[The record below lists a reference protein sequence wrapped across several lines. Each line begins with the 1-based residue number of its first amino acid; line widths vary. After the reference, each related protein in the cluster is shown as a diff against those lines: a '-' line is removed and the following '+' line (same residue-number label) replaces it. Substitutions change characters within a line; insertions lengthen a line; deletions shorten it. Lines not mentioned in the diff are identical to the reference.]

1 MVNEIS
7 QNALSSLS
15 AQSTGAVNSTSG
27 VRESSG
33 IQRVDKSAQAETER
47 ETKDTQKPVATTSD
61 EQQLDNAVEQLNQFA
76 QSVQRKLEFSVDE
89 ESGKTVI
96 KVIDKESGEMVRS
109 IPSEEVLNMQ
119 QRLRETSEAIFK
131 GNEGISLLFQ
141 AKA

>member
-7 QNALSSLS
+7 QSVLSGLS
-15 AQSTGAVNSTSG
+15 AQSKGAASSTVR
-27 VRESSG
+27 VRENSE
-33 IQRVDKSAQAETER
+33 IQRVAQSAQIASRGEAKE
-47 ETKDTQKPVATTSD
+47 
-61 EQQLDNAVEQLNQFA
+61 EQRPTAAMDGQTLDNAVEQLNQFA

-109 IPSEEVLNMQ
+109 IPSEDVLDMQ

-131 GNEGISLLFQ
+131 GNQGISLLFE

>member
-7 QNALSSLS
+7 QSILSSVP
-15 AQSTGAVNSTSG
+15 AQSKGAASSTVK
-27 VRESSG
+27 VRESSDV
-33 IQRVDKSAQAETER
+33 QQVAQTAHTASAVAAR
-47 ETKDTQKPVATTSD
+47 ETQGRTTAPD
-61 EQQLDNAVEQLNQFA
+61 GRKLDKAVEQLNQFA
-76 QSVQRKLEFSVDE
+76 QSVERKLEFSVDE

-109 IPSEEVLNMQ
+109 IPSEEVLEMQ

-131 GNEGISLLFQ
+131 GNEGISLLFH

>member
-7 QNALSSLS
+7 QNVLSNLS
-15 AQSTGAVNSTSG
+15 AQSTGAVKSTAE
-27 VRESSG
+27 VRESTA
-33 IQRVDKSAQAETER
+33 IQRVDKAAQAETGH
-47 ETKDTQKPVATTSD
+47 ETTDAQKPETASD
-61 EQQLDNAVEQLNQFA
+61 EQKLDNAVEQLNQFA

>member
-7 QNALSSLS
+7 QSVLSGLS
-15 AQSTGAVNSTSG
+15 AQSKGAASSTVR
-27 VRESSG
+27 VRENSE
-33 IQRVDKSAQAETER
+33 IQRVAQSAQ
-47 ETKDTQKPVATTSD
+47 VASRGEAKKEQRPTTAMD
-61 EQQLDNAVEQLNQFA
+61 GQTLDNAVEQLNQFA

-96 KVIDKESGEMVRS
+96 RVIDKESGEMVRS
-109 IPSEEVLNMQ
+109 IPSEEVLDMQ

-131 GNEGISLLFQ
+131 GNQGISLLFE

>member
-1 MVNEIS
+1 MVNEVS
-7 QNALSSLS
+7 QSVLSGLS
-15 AQSTGAVNSTSG
+15 AQSKGAASSTVR
-27 VRESSG
+27 VRENSE
-33 IQRVDKSAQAETER
+33 IQRVAQS
-47 ETKDTQKPVATTSD
+47 TQIASRGEAKE
-61 EQQLDNAVEQLNQFA
+61 EQRPTAAMDGRTLDNAVEQLNQFA

-109 IPSEEVLNMQ
+109 IPSEEVLDMQ

-131 GNEGISLLFQ
+131 GNQGISLLFE

>member
-7 QNALSSLS
+7 QSILGGVS
-15 AQSTGAVNSTSG
+15 AQSKGAASSTVR
-27 VRESSG
+27 VRENSE
-33 IQRVDKSAQAETER
+33 IQRVAQSAQFASTGVVKEEQRSTAEM
-47 ETKDTQKPVATTSD
+47 DGQA
-61 EQQLDNAVEQLNQFA
+61 LDNAVEQLNQFA

-89 ESGKTVI
+89 ESGKTVV

-109 IPSEEVLNMQ
+109 IPSEEVLDMQ

-131 GNEGISLLFQ
+131 GNQGISLLFE

>member
-1 MVNEIS
+1 MDG
-7 QNALSSLS
+7 Q
-15 AQSTGAVNSTSG
+15 T
-27 VRESSG
+27 
-33 IQRVDKSAQAETER
+33 
-47 ETKDTQKPVATTSD
+47 
-61 EQQLDNAVEQLNQFA
+61 LDNAVEQLNQFA

-109 IPSEEVLNMQ
+109 IPSEDVLDMQ

-131 GNEGISLLFQ
+131 GNQGISLLFE

>member
-7 QNALSSLS
+7 QNVLSNLS
-15 AQSTGAVNSTSG
+15 AQSTSAVKSTSG
-27 VRESSG
+27 VLESSG
-33 IQRVDKSAQAETER
+33 IQRVDKTAQADTGNEA
-47 ETKDTQKPVATTSD
+47 KDGQKTMAVPD
-61 EQQLDNAVEQLNQFA
+61 EQKLDNAVEQLNQFA

-109 IPSEEVLNMQ
+109 IPSEEVLDMQ

>member
-7 QNALSSLS
+7 QSVLSGVS
-15 AQSTGAVNSTSG
+15 AQPKGAASSTVR
-27 VRESSG
+27 VRENSD
-33 IQRVDKSAQAETER
+33 IQRVTQSSQITSEGEAQEKTDSAANPDVQTI
-47 ETKDTQKPVATTSD
+47 
-61 EQQLDNAVEQLNQFA
+61 DNAVEQLNRYA

-109 IPSEEVLNMQ
+109 IPSEEVLEMQ

-131 GNEGISLLFQ
+131 GNQGISLLFQ

>member
-7 QNALSSLS
+7 QNVLSNLS
-15 AQSTGAVNSTSG
+15 AQSTSAVKSTSG
-27 VRESSG
+27 VLESSG
-33 IQRVDKSAQAETER
+33 IQRVDKTAQADTGSEA
-47 ETKDTQKPVATTSD
+47 KDGQKTMAVPV
-61 EQQLDNAVEQLNQFA
+61 EQKLDNAVEQLNQFA

-109 IPSEEVLNMQ
+109 IPSEEVLDMQ